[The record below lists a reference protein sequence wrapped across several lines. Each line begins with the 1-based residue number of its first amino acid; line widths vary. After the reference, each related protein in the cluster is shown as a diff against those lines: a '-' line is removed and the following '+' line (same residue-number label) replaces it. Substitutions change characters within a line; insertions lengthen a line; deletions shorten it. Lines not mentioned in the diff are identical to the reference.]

1 MSIEENV
8 EKLKMTTYKWTC
20 PKCEEVVGPEVT
32 KKKILKVAKDHMREE
47 HEE

>member
-20 PKCEEVVGPEVT
+20 PECGETVGPEVT
-32 KKKILKVAKDHMREE
+32 KKKTIEVAKEHMREE
-47 HEE
+47 HQK